1 MAKVKTEPITPKR
14 KVVPKLAKA
23 KASPKKV
30 VPKLAKAKASPK
42 KKGLKPEKGYPAPDK
57 NAWVD
62 VRNQVNSLAKKGK
75 PQLKEL
81 FNTAKEKGTQG
92 KRDFYYNV
100 FLLDPD
106 VAKKEIHKSSQQVTS
121 SKSSLAKG
129 WMTVSQHAIM
139 LGVDRQDPDF
149 QKMAE
154 AACEGLPVRDHEN
167 KALAKLGLKQV
178 YAEVRLL
185 DEDTDERRSTTEAC
199 QRLQDE
205 DVTTEQFE
213 HVENALKVAPEAKQF
228 MLGSKGG
235 KSAKAALQDKEE
247 EEPEKAEDAYK
258 KYHGRLTGSLTSYG
272 NQIDKTEMQLRS
284 VKNAKLLPEHEE
296 QRDER
301 IKSLEKALVAYK
313 KVKNQWMEKIGTL
326 ASSLEDGLEEET
338 ANAKVDD
345 VKKLQKEL
353 EGEVAALRKNLLAQ
367 KQLWSQIP
375 QSA

>member
-1 MAKVKTEPITPKR
+1 M
-14 KVVPKLAKA
+14 
-23 KASPKKV
+23 
-30 VPKLAKAKASPK
+30 
-42 KKGLKPEKGYPAPDK
+42 
-57 NAWVD
+57 
-62 VRNQVNSLAKKGK
+62 
-75 PQLKEL
+75 
-81 FNTAKEKGTQG
+81 
-92 KRDFYYNV
+92 
-100 FLLDPD
+100 
-106 VAKKEIHKSSQQVTS
+106 
-121 SKSSLAKG
+121 
-129 WMTVSQHAIM
+129 
-139 LGVDRQDPDF
+139 
-149 QKMAE
+149 
-154 AACEGLPVRDHEN
+154 RDHEN
-167 KALAKLGLKQV
+167 KALAKLGVKQV

-205 DVTTEQFE
+205 DVTTVTTEQFE
-213 HVENALKVAPEAKQF
+213 HVEDALKVAPEARQF

-247 EEPEKAEDAYK
+247 EEPEKAGDAYK
-258 KYHGRLTGSLTSYG
+258 KYYGRLTGSLTSYG
-272 NQIDKTEMQLRS
+272 NQIDKTEMQLTS

-301 IKSLEKALVAYK
+301 IKNLEKALVAYK

>member
-1 MAKVKTEPITPKR
+1 M
-14 KVVPKLAKA
+14 
-23 KASPKKV
+23 
-30 VPKLAKAKASPK
+30 
-42 KKGLKPEKGYPAPDK
+42 
-57 NAWVD
+57 D

-81 FNTAKEKGTQG
+81 FNAAKEKGTQG
-92 KRDFYYNV
+92 KREFYYNV

-139 LGVDRQDPDF
+139 LGVDDPDF
-149 QKMAE
+149 KQLAE
-154 AACEGLPVRDHEN
+154 AACEGLPMRDHEN

-205 DVTTEQFE
+205 DMTAEQFE
-213 HVENALKVAPEAKQF
+213 HVENALRVAPEAKQF
-228 MLGSKGG
+228 MLGTKGV
-235 KSAKAALQDKEE
+235 KSAKTAGALPDKEE

-258 KYHGRLTGSLTSYG
+258 KYYGRPTGSLTSYG
-272 NQIDKTEMQLRS
+272 NQIDKTEMQLKS

-296 QRDER
+296 QREER
-301 IKSLEKALVAYK
+301 IKSLEKAFEAYK
-313 KVKNQWMEKIGTL
+313 KTKNQWMEKNCTL
-326 ASSLEDGLEEET
+326 ASSLEEGLEEET
-338 ANAKVDD
+338 ANAKVEN
-345 VKKLQKEL
+345 VQNLQKEL
-353 EGEVAALRKNLLAQ
+353 EGEVAALRKNLQAQ